1 MTITLYKNNTSLAS
15 YTNALFE
22 EKMKA
27 VSRALVSSVSY
38 LQTQVQTVK
47 TDATSVASALSTIE
61 SIQQSLNALETKCED
76 ALTQMENI
84 AVSYGNT
91 WYGSLSSDP
100 TENPWDNGPLMI
112 GARYYNT
119 TSKIIRIYTSS
130 GWQDYDASDEQIQLE
145 VASIYAKILTAQ
157 QAVNTAEQNTVTA
170 ANSIITPIKQFET
183 LFPTPMVAGGV
194 PVVNSAG
201 TGFGFTNVSELG
213 GYIKA
218 WSSATASRGGY
229 PQYAVVADPTLS
241 GMLYESKISSNDQKP
256 SLTSS
261 DWSLFSTSPFINVT
275 SFGVVNDPTGD
286 NVVTNTQNYLL
297 ALQQCAGEYCLVH
310 PVGLTVVISGLSLQ
324 QDDIQ
329 WRLDGTIILNNNENS
344 DVISLTEG
352 IQNFY
357 LFGNGT
363 INGSLLGNQNTNGQG
378 NSTALGSCISVNATT
393 TNLTNSQPETHN
405 IVVEGLTLKNAQYAF
420 YGNNCNSSTVRKC
433 RALQTTYGIIFSNGY
448 GNKVE
453 DCISAWNGQLG
464 VGINNTAYN
473 TSIKNCRINSNWN
486 QAINVYADGTQ
497 QPPQFCIISDN
508 FIRDNFTNGVNITVP
523 TPSQTST
530 TAVLSPSDTVTN
542 PITDLKIMNNV
553 FQNNGRGGT
562 GNDVTANAVNELLIS
577 GNLFDRFANAYQGTL
592 SSSPNAVWINSSCE
606 YVDVHSNTFKNVGSI
621 NNPGIQ
627 LWLNYPQSGTVH
639 SNTFM
644 DTMGVTQNWWG
655 GSIDGYNTINYN
667 VTVGS
672 LTSSDSNIAI
682 LKGGSIIS
690 YVGFTGSYPQGY
702 TTVAPSSSNNNQA
715 QCVWELTINPEIQGA
730 TVYTWQELLAFQA
743 TITSGNTDSL
753 QTIFG
758 IYSQYSIEPPVLT
771 ITSIQVNGVDI
782 PLDSTSSA
790 VSLADFNTIQFVSSQ
805 PGKGWQIETSS
816 GNLIYS
822 VGENTGDFEP
832 GFCPPE
838 SVFITFEIVANN
850 TVDGST
856 VPTVPTTSTG
866 TGTSSTT
873 SSSGGESMT
882 VYASDNWNE
891 PFQFQIPTY
900 LNTVNTLRT
909 LPIIHYPTYP
919 RFYGTNEPSLST
931 STIDVHTEWM
941 VTYENESA
949 QPLLS
954 VLYFY
959 RWTPSFRAGLSWK
972 TLIGSNSNTANEF
985 VYPVLKGSD
994 HKQEFPIEI
1003 LSVEINGQ
1011 NYTYAASNGNL
1022 VQGTSTS
1029 NTFVLSHP
1037 SGRQIH
1043 GVVLHPSFTLISTE
1057 THPSCWIGIEYTTGE
1072 LCLGMGGPYT
1082 STNWI
1087 PSGGV
1092 TSFDLPSSLTVTFEI
1107 TRNTSGTTTGE
1118 YIGVPFTVTPCLSKN
1133 APATQNNTD
1142 GNEGGDNYVTITYS
1156 PSSPVTSSTGDG
1168 ASLEWSITGTN
1179 VPWIDILGKSAEGN
1193 GKTLSEL
1200 FGNYA
1205 YYSSSPPTLKLV
1217 KVVVNGV
1224 EEPLNY
1230 EAQSYTTTS
1239 APTDRQFGGLESPGT
1254 PYSQPYPCS
1263 QIFTASENDYGG
1275 YVFPPSQWSQI
1286 AQACSPEDSD
1296 TGGYGIDASNGN
1308 LFFGNTVVLQN
1319 MQSDGGNA
1327 GYYSGS
1333 PISSGTVEIYFVL
1346 EQNYISDGSGI
1357 TQSGTTYYASNYWNQ
1372 TIYGKQTV

>member
-1 MTITLYKNNTSLAS
+1 MTVTIYRNNTSLAA

-27 VSRALVSSVSY
+27 VSRSLVDSVSF

-47 TDATSVASALSTIE
+47 TDTATVTAALSTIQ
-61 SIQQSLNALETKCED
+61 SIQQSLNALETKCEN

-157 QAVNTAEQNTVTA
+157 QALNTAEQNTVSA

-183 LFPTPMVAGGV
+183 LFPTPMVAGEI

-218 WSSATASRGGY
+218 WSSSTASRGGY
-229 PQYAVVADPTLS
+229 PQYAVVADPNLS
-241 GMLYESKISSNDQKP
+241 GILYESNISSNDQKP

-297 ALQQCAGEYCLVH
+297 ALQQCAGQYCLVH

-324 QDDIQ
+324 QDNIQ
-329 WRLDGTIILNNNENS
+329 WRLDGTIILNNNENT
-344 DVISLTEG
+344 DVIALTGG

-378 NSTALGSCISVNATT
+378 SSTAMGSCISVNATT
-393 TNLTNSQPETHN
+393 TNVTNSQPETHN

-433 RALQTTYGIIFSNGY
+433 RALQTTYGIIFSNGD

-464 VGINNTAYN
+464 VGINNTASN
-473 TSIKNCRINSNWN
+473 TSIKNNRINGNWN
-486 QAINVYADGTQ
+486 QAINIYADGTQ
-497 QPPQFCIISDN
+497 QPPQFCIIADN

-530 TAVLSPSDTVTN
+530 TAVLASRDSTSN

-562 GNDVTANAVNELLIS
+562 GNDVTANVVNELLIC

-592 SSSPNAVWINSSCE
+592 SSSPNSVCINSSCE
-606 YVDVHSNTFKNVGSI
+606 YVDIHSNTFKNVGSV

-627 LWLNYPQSGTVH
+627 LWLNSPQNGTVH

-644 DTMGVTQNWWG
+644 DTLGVTQNWWG
-655 GSIDGYNTINYN
+655 GSIVGFNTINYN
-667 VTVGS
+667 VTLGS
-672 LTSSDSNIAI
+672 TTSSDSNIAI
-682 LKGGSIIS
+682 LKGTDHSQS
-690 YVGFTGSYPQGY
+690 LPPFYTQGY

-715 QCVWELTINPEIQGA
+715 QCSWEINVNPGGESETIA
-730 TVYTWQELLAFQA
+730 WQDFLAYQA
-743 TITSGNTDSL
+743 TITSGNISSL

-758 IYSQYSIEPPVLT
+758 NYDNYSIEPPVFT

-782 PLDSTSSA
+782 PLDSTSCA
-790 VSLADFNTIQFVSSQ
+790 VSLADFSTIQYVSSQ
-805 PGKGWQIETSS
+805 SGKGWQIETSS

-822 VGENTGDFEP
+822 LGENTGDFEP

-838 SVFITFEIVANN
+838 CVFITFEIVANN

-856 VPTVPTTSTG
+856 VPTVPTTSTN
-866 TGTSSTT
+866 

-882 VYASDNWNE
+882 VYASDHWNY
-891 PFQFQIPTY
+891 PFTCQIPTY
-900 LNTVNTLRT
+900 LQTGNT
-909 LPIIHYPTYP
+909 
-919 RFYGTNEPSLST
+919 FATNVSKNST
-931 STIDVHTEWM
+931 DE
-941 VTYENESA
+941 
-949 QPLLS
+949 
-954 VLYFY
+954 
-959 RWTPSFRAGLSWK
+959 
-972 TLIGSNSNTANEF
+972 
-985 VYPVLKGSD
+985 
-994 HKQEFPIEI
+994 
-1003 LSVEINGQ
+1003 
-1011 NYTYAASNGNL
+1011 
-1022 VQGTSTS
+1022 STS
-1029 NTFVLSHP
+1029 NTS
-1037 SGRQIH
+1037 Q
-1043 GVVLHPSFTLISTE
+1043 
-1057 THPSCWIGIEYTTGE
+1057 
-1072 LCLGMGGPYT
+1072 
-1082 STNWI
+1082 
-1087 PSGGV
+1087 
-1092 TSFDLPSSLTVTFEI
+1092 
-1107 TRNTSGTTTGE
+1107 
-1118 YIGVPFTVTPCLSKN
+1118 
-1133 APATQNNTD
+1133 
-1142 GNEGGDNYVTITYS
+1142 
-1156 PSSPVTSSTGDG
+1156 
-1168 ASLEWSITGTN
+1168 
-1179 VPWIDILGKSAEGN
+1179 
-1193 GKTLSEL
+1193 
-1200 FGNYA
+1200 
-1205 YYSSSPPTLKLV
+1205 SSS
-1217 KVVVNGV
+1217 
-1224 EEPLNY
+1224 
-1230 EAQSYTTTS
+1230 
-1239 APTDRQFGGLESPGT
+1239 
-1254 PYSQPYPCS
+1254 
-1263 QIFTASENDYGG
+1263 
-1275 YVFPPSQWSQI
+1275 
-1286 AQACSPEDSD
+1286 
-1296 TGGYGIDASNGN
+1296 
-1308 LFFGNTVVLQN
+1308 
-1319 MQSDGGNA
+1319 
-1327 GYYSGS
+1327 
-1333 PISSGTVEIYFVL
+1333 
-1346 EQNYISDGSGI
+1346 
-1357 TQSGTTYYASNYWNQ
+1357 
-1372 TIYGKQTV
+1372 